1 MNAIAFKAFLASQ
14 QAGFESFLVKYQDM
28 SLDDMNKMLSK
39 HCRELQRALEAKCHQ
54 LGDAKAPSS
63 PVTSPR
69 VAPSRV
75 KARIPTRTPD
85 GKPLS
90 VGGAGTVFKTGSGTK
105 RRAFTLDS
113 DSSPEAIE
121 VRTKF
126 DTSPISRLSKRRQ
139 ASKSKIKKPT
149 IKDMDDYYVGD
160 ESLNEETLA
169 DMTPNVPMKRRP
181 GSGQNTSM
189 KNPFISN

>member
-14 QAGFESFLVKYQDM
+14 QAGFESFLIKYQDM
-28 SLDDMNKMLSK
+28 SPDDMNKMLSK
-39 HCRELQRALEAKCHQ
+39 HCRELERALEAKCHQ
-54 LGDAKAPSS
+54 LGDGKAPSA

-75 KARIPTRTPD
+75 KAGVPTRTPD

-90 VGGAGTVFKTGSGTK
+90 VGGAGTVFRTRSGTK
-105 RRAFTLDS
+105 RAFSWDS

-121 VRTKF
+121 VRTKI

-139 ASKSKIKKPT
+139 ASTSKIKKPT
-149 IKDMDDYYVGD
+149 IKDTDDHYVGD

-169 DMTPNVPMKRRP
+169 DMTPKVPMKRRP

-189 KNPFISN
+189 RNPFISN